1 MGVTRTRADAAI
13 VQGGKHLKSGLPKDF
28 PLMAIPR
35 RRISLLVSV
44 PVLSENTYAARPR
57 SSMMLLLRA
66 LAHCR
71 VTGSRISGSRKMK
84 YACVRSKRALE
95 RLQTT
100 GPHLDA
106 KQQPV

>member
-1 MGVTRTRADAAI
+1 MLVTTRTKHRHLQDMHTTAAG
-13 VQGGKHLKSGLPKDF
+13 VQHLKSGLPYDL

-44 PVLSENTYAARPR
+44 PVLSEKTYAARPR

-71 VTGSRISGSRKMK
+71 VLGSRISGSRKMK
-84 YACVRSKRALE
+84 YAWHMQGSR
-95 RLQTT
+95 
-100 GPHLDA
+100 
-106 KQQPV
+106 